1 MWVFVFGDLVMKRVF
16 TMVPLLGVPVIIY
29 NLIVLSVADPTPAI
43 PMPIDNTLSAVLFEM
58 GMISGGV
65 WSFRLSDLVLLS
77 AFVALFFELVKATN
91 TRGSS
96 LANHGFSIGLLMFC
110 IVEFLLFRSFATSL
124 FFLLMLASLLDVIA
138 GFMITVTAAR
148 RDIGVGEG
156 FVR

>member
-1 MWVFVFGDLVMKRVF
+1 MKHIL
-16 TMVPLLGVPVIIY
+16 TIVPLLVIPVLVYNIIAVTGVAP
-29 NLIVLSVADPTPAI
+29 SAAI
-43 PMPIDNTLSAVLFEM
+43 SMPIDETLQTILFRM
-58 GMISGGV
+58 GMISGGI
-65 WSFRLSDLVLLS
+65 WSFRLSDLVLIL
-77 AFVALFFELVKATN
+77 AFIALFFELVKATN
-91 TRGSS
+91 TRGAS

-110 IVEFLLFRSFATSL
+110 IFEFLLFRDFATSL